1 MGIIND
7 AGPTSDDNRSL
18 YSWESFSSCYRT
30 STDEDYVSGSNRVN
44 WEDDSLYEEPDKVIQ
59 NIKSPV
65 KTFGLERLFALQ
77 ESIINTENTNEN
89 NASVN
94 TEYANQN
101 ANTEYANQNAKTDNN
116 GEYAGQKVR
125 YVNENGGYIS
135 ENENDTAEIV
145 SYTNQDVPQQNNGY
159 IDEEHIYES
168 AESFRRD
175 RSLAY
180 YENAYDLPEDA
191 LAKCLGKP
199 NKFALKHVFYEENTG
214 NYEDEPSLNLGLEFV
229 NNNEAMLEGEDVKLR
244 PTRRST
250 LYLHQVND
258 NSDNSASSC

>member
-1 MGIIND
+1 MLEMGVMND

-30 STDEDYVSGSNRVN
+30 STDEDYVSGSNRIN
-44 WEDDSLYEEPDKVIQ
+44 WEDDSLYEEPDKVIH
-59 NIKSPV
+59 NIKSPG
-65 KTFGLERLFALQ
+65 KSFGLERLFALQ
-77 ESIINTENTNEN
+77 ESMINAENDNENT
-89 NASVN
+89 AS
-94 TEYANQN
+94 
-101 ANTEYANQNAKTDNN
+101 ANTEYANQNVDNN
-116 GEYAGQKVR
+116 REYPNEKVR
-125 YVNENGGYIS
+125 YVNENAGYLS
-135 ENENDTAEIV
+135 ENENDAADIV
-145 SYTNQDVPQQNNGY
+145 SYTNQDVSQQNNDH

-175 RSLAY
+175 RNLAY

-199 NKFALKHVFYEENTG
+199 NKFALKHVFHEENTE
-214 NYEDEPSLNLGLEFV
+214 NYEGEPSLNLGLEFV